1 MAKKVQETD
10 LNTKMK
16 EHFEAV
22 KEFYKRKSKDVHK
35 ARKIRKEIA
44 RIKTQESKAQ

>member
-1 MAKKVQETD
+1 MAKKVQESD
-10 LNTKMK
+10 LTTKKK

-35 ARKIRKEIA
+35 ARKLRKEIA
-44 RIKTQESKAQ
+44 RIKTQESNIQ

>member
-1 MAKKVQETD
+1 MAKKMQETD
-10 LNTKMK
+10 LSTKMT

-22 KEFYKRKSKDVHK
+22 KEFYKRKIKDVHK

-44 RIKTQESKAQ
+44 RIKTQESKKQ